1 MERDLLRKLGANCNS
16 AISLYASDGILKGEI
31 FGLEEFITFSGA
43 DVNQIFEDIKRNG
56 GLRLLHE
63 HN

>member
-31 FGLEEFITFSGA
+31 FGLEKFITFSGTN
-43 DVNQIFEDIKRNG
+43 VNQIFEDIKRNG